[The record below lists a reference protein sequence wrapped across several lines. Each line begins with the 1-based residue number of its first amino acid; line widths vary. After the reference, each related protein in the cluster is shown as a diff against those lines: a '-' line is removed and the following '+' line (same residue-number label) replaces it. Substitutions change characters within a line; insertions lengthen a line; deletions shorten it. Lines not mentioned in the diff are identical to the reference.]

1 MPPFLATAI
10 ATGLGSLIG
19 GRKPKDALRNALLA
33 GIGGAAI
40 GNVFGGAEAAD
51 AREPLAGTKMLADS
65 MREPPETTSAA
76 REITGGLGG
85 KTERDA
91 VDAVFKRDPR
101 TLGIA
106 EMIYNLNPRG
116 FQDSTILRAL
126 NTPMGEALLFGLGS
140 SVLDKFSKEDENTRA
155 RPFGGTEK
163 FMPIMGGYA
172 AGGNVAPMYFPRRN
186 GGIMPS
192 EGSGKEDD
200 VPAMLMAG
208 EFVLTKDAVKGLG
221 DGNSERGIARAYR
234 MMDRLERMA

>member
-1 MPPFLATAI
+1 MNPFLATAI
-10 ATGLGSLIG
+10 ATGIGSLVG
-19 GRKPKDALRNALLA
+19 GKKPKDALRNALLA
-33 GIGGAAI
+33 GIGGATL
-40 GNVFGGAEAAD
+40 GNVFGGGGAEAERGPSLGRMMAERGAPEATKSV
-51 AREPLAGTKMLADS
+51 ARTVAQGV
-65 MREPPETTSAA
+65 
-76 REITGGLGG
+76 GGAPQ
-85 KTERDA
+85 TAA

-106 EMIYNLNPRG
+106 EMIYNISPDRLGNNA
-116 FQDSTILRAL
+116 ILRAL

-140 SVLDKFSKEDENTRA
+140 SVLDRFSKEDEGTRA

-172 AGGNVAPMYFPRRN
+172 AGGDVAPMYFPRRN